1 MATTNTAAS
10 HAETIYAIT
19 VDWSAVYLE
28 AGADINLGIWRGKAV
43 ALQRLKEHVMRE
55 DERRVAAELALAD
68 TLARPRLAEGGRVK
82 RSLPERILAADTEVC
97 RLLANANEAKEAG
110 QTKRAERL
118 YAAAQKA
125 LDKYNV
131 LTGKA

>member
-1 MATTNTAAS
+1 
-10 HAETIYAIT
+10 
-19 VDWSAVYLE
+19 
-28 AGADINLGIWRGKAV
+28 
-43 ALQRLKEHVMRE
+43 
-55 DERRVAAELALAD
+55 
-68 TLARPRLAEGGRVK
+68 VK